1 MRTRMMRMWVAP
13 VVLAVT
19 VAIVPLAPVPG
30 AASEGRAEVTGIVAE
45 ALRMEQRFVQLF
57 NDRNFDE
64 LGTYYYAEDA
74 IAVPPNHEPIRGRA
88 AIIEYFKGSRD
99 AFGEIEV
106 DTNAHRA
113 TTNGDL
119 VSLVGKYFAH
129 AGKLRVTSHEVYQRQ
144 ADGSLKCVVDMFGFR
159 DPLS

>member
-1 MRTRMMRMWVAP
+1 MRTRMMRIWVAP
-13 VVLAVT
+13 AVLALAVG
-19 VAIVPLAPVPG
+19 IIPLAPVPG
-30 AASEGRAEVTGIVAE
+30 AASEGSAEVTDMVVE
-45 ALRMEQRFVQLF
+45 ALRMEQRFVELF
-57 NDRNFDE
+57 NARNFDE
-64 LGTYYYAEDA
+64 LGYYYYTEDA
-74 IAVPPNHEPIRGRA
+74 IAVPPNHEPIRGRS

-113 TTNGDL
+113 TTSGDV
-119 VSLVGKYFAH
+119 VSLVGKYSAH
-129 AGKLRVTSHEVYQRQ
+129 AGKVRVTTHELYQRQ

>member
-1 MRTRMMRMWVAP
+1 MTTKMMRLWVAP
-13 VVLAVT
+13 AVLALA

-30 AASEGRAEVTGIVAE
+30 AASESSAKVTGIVAE
-45 ALRMEQRFVQLF
+45 ALQMEQRFAELW

-64 LGTYYYAEDA
+64 LGSYYYTEDA

-88 AIIEYFKGSRD
+88 AIIEYFKGARD
-99 AFGEIEV
+99 ALGEIEV

-113 TTNGDL
+113 TTSGNL

-129 AGKLRVTSHEVYQRQ
+129 AGKLRVTSHELYERQ